1 MSVKGD
7 KTKQIILEKACQ
19 LFAEKGF
26 KDVTMQDICEQ
37 SGLSRGGLYRHFES
51 TGQIFLEIVNAFTDR
66 QKARIIS
73 EIRQSVPATVIL
85 DNILSAYQQEMG
97 DKKASL
103 SLAIYEFYSNP
114 AIAKTENAVTRQYEN
129 SKSAWL
135 ELIQYG
141 IKTGEFKTVNPESV
155 FHLIVFA
162 YQGVRMYS
170 RLMDVGTDIP
180 AQIIGEIKRL
190 LLTKEV
196 LYE

>member
-1 MSVKGD
+1 M
-7 KTKQIILEKACQ
+7 TK
-19 LFAEKGF
+19 
-26 KDVTMQDICEQ
+26 
-37 SGLSRGGLYRHFES
+37 RHFES

-66 QKARIIS
+66 QKARILS

-196 LYE
+196 MYE

>member
-7 KTKQIILEKACQ
+7 KTKQTILEKACQ
-19 LFAEKGF
+19 LFAEKGY

-51 TGQIFLEIVNAFTDR
+51 TEQIFLEIVNAFTDR

-73 EIRQSVPATVIL
+73 EIRQSVPAAIIL

-114 AIAKTENAVTRQYEN
+114 AIAKTDNAVTRQYEN

-180 AQIIGEIKRL
+180 EQIIGEIKRL

>member
-51 TGQIFLEIVNAFTDR
+51 TGQIFLEIVNAFTDC
-66 QKARIIS
+66 QKARILS

-190 LLTKEV
+190 LLTKV

>member
-190 LLTKEV
+190 LRTKEV

>member
-180 AQIIGEIKRL
+180 AQIIEEIKRL

>member
-19 LFAEKGF
+19 LFAAKGF

-97 DKKASL
+97 DVKASL

-114 AIAKTENAVTRQYEN
+114 AIAKTDNAVTRQYEN

-180 AQIIGEIKRL
+180 EQIIGEIKRL

>member
-51 TGQIFLEIVNAFTDR
+51 TEQIFLEIVNAFTDR
-66 QKARIIS
+66 QKARILS

-114 AIAKTENAVTRQYEN
+114 AIAKTDNAVTWQYES

-135 ELIQYG
+135 ELIHYG

-180 AQIIGEIKRL
+180 AQIIEEIKRL

-196 LYE
+196 MYE

>member
-1 MSVKGD
+1 M
-7 KTKQIILEKACQ
+7 TK
-19 LFAEKGF
+19 
-26 KDVTMQDICEQ
+26 
-37 SGLSRGGLYRHFES
+37 RHFES

-73 EIRQSVPATVIL
+73 EIRQSVPAAIIL

-97 DKKASL
+97 DVKASL

-196 LYE
+196 MYE

>member
-180 AQIIGEIKRL
+180 AQIIEEIKRL

-196 LYE
+196 MYE

>member
-66 QKARIIS
+66 QKARILS